1 MRYERVGVDRWKK
14 EKDMGEFDEKEIE
27 VEDEGGFKVSI
38 KERLW
43 EKRIIEFV
51 GMEMESVGDLR

>member
-27 VEDEGGFKVSI
+27 VEDDGGFKVSI